1 MNLEFKDK
9 VWKGQFK
16 PTEESAEFEDKLR
29 SAFGLT
35 SRYESA
41 QLLIGRS
48 LAERTPPEPLPSGTK
63 FFRNPLSGEQLFSSD
78 LDLWLC
84 ALVLDGKLNP
94 NSAIE
99 DFRALVEAHWA
110 RGLALLREELDR
122 SERSEIKLV
131 THLADLVPE
140 GGAPEEVPFGPAGGD
155 AGEIR
160 LKVGS
165 VSQTH
170 PGGKPVDFVLNGPGT
185 PPHIALMGAVAKG
198 KTTTGVQLG
207 LQIVAKARIAFLH
220 IDPKG
225 EFVADGRVVGVFE
238 TLGNAVN
245 GVEVGEQFLPLDFLP
260 RADAPTLKI
269 ATAAARLRDTLA
281 LCCQSPGDLQKD
293 LLRTAIQDVINDNA
307 EHSLE
312 AINAYYQRAL
322 TASGKSPDSIV
333 SRLNELTNIPC
344 FRPQLSPAQFFSRSW
359 VVSLKGLPEEL
370 KRLVTLILLDTA
382 SAFLLD
388 QPDSAVPGGFRTLRH
403 LLVVDEAR
411 KVLQERRSESLVD
424 LVRQGRS
431 KGSVVMLL
439 SQDPSDFDGQADDF
453 LSQIG
458 AVIAFAC
465 AQNQRGLRALAGVF
479 GRKVQP
485 NEFIDTYLTKGLAFV
500 KLPEREPE
508 RIRCWQPADMIGEGS

>member
-1 MNLEFKDK
+1 MNLEFKEK
-9 VWKGQFK
+9 VWKGTFA
-16 PTEESAEFEDKLR
+16 PTEESAEFEQRLR
-29 SAFGLT
+29 SHFGLT

-48 LAERTPPEPLPSGTK
+48 LAERTPPEPVPTTAKL
-63 FFRNPLSGEQLFSSD
+63 FRPPLSGEQLFGAD
-78 LDLWLC
+78 LDSWLC
-84 ALVLDGKLNP
+84 ALILAGKLK
-94 NSAIE
+94 SDSSLE

-110 RGLALLREELDR
+110 RGHALLRDELDR
-122 SERSEIKLV
+122 AELNAIKFV
-131 THLADLVPE
+131 THLADLLPE
-140 GGAPEEVPFGPAGGD
+140 GQAALVAPFGAGGRD

-160 LKVGS
+160 LKVGP

-170 PGGKPVDFVLNGPGT
+170 PGGKPVDFVLNGPAT
-185 PPHIALMGAVAKG
+185 PPHLALMGAVAKG
-198 KTTTGVQLG
+198 KTTTGVQLA
-207 LQIVAKARIAFLH
+207 LQIVAQARVPFLF

-225 EFVADGRVVGVFE
+225 EFVVEGRLVGPF
-238 TLGNAVN
+238 TALGAAVHP
-245 GVEVGEQFLPLDFLP
+245 VEVGQQVLPLDCLP
-260 RADAPTLKI
+260 GADAPTLRI
-269 ATAAARLRDTLA
+269 ATAATRLRDSLA

-293 LLRTAIQDVINDNA
+293 LLRTAIQDVINDGA

-322 TASGKSPDSIV
+322 AAGGKSPDSIV

-344 FRPQLSPAQFFSRSW
+344 FRPELTPAQFFSRSW

-382 SAFLLD
+382 SSFLLD
-388 QPDSAVPGGFRTLRH
+388 QPDSSVPGGLRTLRH

-411 KVLQERRSESLVD
+411 KVLQEKRSESLVD

-439 SQDPSDFDGQADDF
+439 SQDPSDFEGQADDF
-453 LSQIG
+453 LSQLG
-458 AVIAFAC
+458 TVIAFAC
-465 AQNQRGLRALAGVF
+465 AQSQRGLRALAGVF

-485 NEFIDTYLTKGLAFV
+485 NEFTDTYLTKGIALV

-508 RIRCWQPADMIGEGS
+508 RIRCWQPSTPDP

>member
-1 MNLEFKDK
+1 MNLEFKER
-9 VWKGQFK
+9 VWKSTFT
-16 PTEESAEFEDKLR
+16 PTEESAEFEQRLR
-29 SAFGLT
+29 SHFGLT

-41 QLLIGRS
+41 QLLIGHS
-48 LAERTPPEPLPSGTK
+48 LAERTPPEPVPATAK
-63 FFRNPLSGEQLFSSD
+63 PFRTPLSGEQLFGAD
-78 LDLWLC
+78 LDLWLA
-84 ALVLDGKLNP
+84 ALVLDGKLKP
-94 NSAIE
+94 DSSLE

-110 RGLALLREELDR
+110 RGFSLLRGEL
-122 SERSEIKLV
+122 ERFELNATKLV
-131 THLADLVPE
+131 TYLADLLPE
-140 GGAPEEVPFGPAGGD
+140 GQTPVDAPFGVGTRD

-170 PGGKPVDFVLNGPGT
+170 PGGKPVDFVLNGPAT
-185 PPHIALMGAVAKG
+185 PPHLALMGAVAKG
-198 KTTTGVQLG
+198 KTTTGVQLA
-207 LQIVAKARIAFLH
+207 LQIVQKAGVPFLF

-225 EFVADGRVVGVFE
+225 EFVVEGGLVGPFAA
-238 TLGNAVN
+238 LGSAVTA
-245 GVEVGEQFLPLDFLP
+245 VEVGEQVLPLDFLP
-260 RADAPTLKI
+260 SADAPTLRI
-269 ATAAARLRDTLA
+269 ATAAARLRDSLA

-293 LLRTAIQDVINDNA
+293 LLRMAIQDVINDGA

-312 AINAYYQRAL
+312 ALNAYYQRSLA
-322 TASGKSPDSIV
+322 ANGKSADSIV

-344 FRPQLSPAQFFSRSW
+344 FRPQLPPAQFFSRSW

-388 QPDSAVPGGFRTLRH
+388 QPDSPVPGGFRTLRH

-439 SQDPSDFDGQADDF
+439 SQDPSDFEGQADDF
-453 LSQIG
+453 LSQLG
-458 AVIAFAC
+458 TVIAFAC
-465 AQNQRGLRALAGVF
+465 AQSQRGLRALAGVF

-485 NEFIDTYLTKGLAFV
+485 NEFSDTYLTKGVALV

-508 RIRCWQPADMIGEGS
+508 RIRCWQPITEGT